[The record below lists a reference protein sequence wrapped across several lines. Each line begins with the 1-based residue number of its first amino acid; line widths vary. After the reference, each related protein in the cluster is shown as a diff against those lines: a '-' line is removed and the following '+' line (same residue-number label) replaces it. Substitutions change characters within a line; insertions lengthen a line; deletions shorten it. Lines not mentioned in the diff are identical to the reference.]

1 MPGMPKSTHAGV
13 FLLGLVLAGAPSLQA
28 EPPGGSERKNQIG
41 LYIWA
46 PGLDGAMTVRDET
59 VPIDV
64 SFDELFQDVK
74 LGGTLNYVR
83 VAQPWGALVNVI
95 FVETQSE
102 FTVPETDQGLVDPD
116 EVRLEYSSSSSPTPI
131 ALPRTDSAQTCDD
144 QVAWHYDDNEAP
156 ATFAL
161 CPEACS
167 QVQSE
172 MLVRLEVL
180 LGCEG
185 S

>member
-1 MPGMPKSTHAGV
+1 MRSATENAEA
-13 FLLGLVLAGAPSLQA
+13 LV
-28 EPPGGSERKNQIG
+28 
-41 LYIWA
+41 
-46 PGLDGAMTVRDET
+46 
-59 VPIDV
+59 
-64 SFDELFQDVK
+64 DELTLSYNKARQQAITREILDIA
-74 LGGTLNYVR
+74 GGAEAHTSYCDDDTSPCHFYNVGNGNPQAFVDALQQIQRAVTGCQFTL
-83 VAQPWGALVNVI
+83 
-95 FVETQSE
+95 
-102 FTVPETDQGLVDPD
+102 PETDQGLVDPD
-116 EVRLEYSSSSSPTPI
+116 EVRLEYSSSSNPTPV